1 MISGQTSGKFSSE
14 FFISVLGMLG
24 GVLCAMF
31 SESQYAIIGGPILAA
46 ICGASYSQSRATVK
60 RALLAKQAAA
70 EVAAV
75 RSTWQ
80 RLSSRA
86 QDRLILVLILTASG
100 HVVLFQG
107 LLALAKA
114 QVYLLMLALIITS
127 SGKRSVDSE

>member
-1 MISGQTSGKFSSE
+1 MISGQTNGKFSSE

-70 EVAAV
+70 EVAA
-75 RSTWQ
+75 
-80 RLSSRA
+80 LGKPESSESA
-86 QDRLILVLILTASG
+86 
-100 HVVLFQG
+100 
-107 LLALAKA
+107 
-114 QVYLLMLALIITS
+114 
-127 SGKRSVDSE
+127 

>member
-75 RSTWQ
+75 GKSE
-80 RLSSRA
+80 SSESA
-86 QDRLILVLILTASG
+86 
-100 HVVLFQG
+100 
-107 LLALAKA
+107 
-114 QVYLLMLALIITS
+114 
-127 SGKRSVDSE
+127 